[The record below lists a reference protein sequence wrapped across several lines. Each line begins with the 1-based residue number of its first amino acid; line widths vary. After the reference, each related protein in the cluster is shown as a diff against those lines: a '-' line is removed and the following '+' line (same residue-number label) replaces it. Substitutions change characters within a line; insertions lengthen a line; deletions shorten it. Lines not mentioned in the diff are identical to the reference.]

1 MDTVTHALM
10 GLCIARSLPGKVR
23 GRDTAVLVVAASLLP
38 DINVLWSMSEPA
50 TAALNRHLLTHS
62 LVGIAL
68 LSTGFGAAAWLFARR
83 LSITVIVGLVALA
96 VLAHVGLD
104 LINAYGVA
112 LLYPWSTFRYELP
125 LAFILDPILTGVL
138 LTGVLVPFVIRDTRL
153 GSVLSRSTLLLV
165 GCYLAACFGLRMIA
179 QQLVVAR
186 AGAAGGDLW
195 TYLVPELGAPL
206 RWQGIYR
213 EGLGYRQVLVYPLS
227 DRVIDLASVHS
238 TPDLAAVAAVR
249 ATATGKRIE
258 AFFKAPVWRT
268 EGKTVVAYDLR
279 FRFGSLGNDWD
290 PFGFCFQLQGGGFA
304 PVQET
309 LSTYVANW
317 RKAFL
322 GFGSTITSCAAAR
335 TGLEPDAH

>member
-1 MDTVTHALM
+1 M
-10 GLCIARSLPGKVR
+10 
-23 GRDTAVLVVAASLLP
+23 
-38 DINVLWSMSEPA
+38 
-50 TAALNRHLLTHS
+50 
-62 LVGIAL
+62 
-68 LSTGFGAAAWLFARR
+68 
-83 LSITVIVGLVALA
+83 A

-179 QQLVVAR
+179 NSWSWRAQAR
-186 AGAAGGDLW
+186 PGETFGLILSRNWARRCGGREFTAKAWAIAKFSSIRSVIVSLISLQCTQHLTLQRW
-195 TYLVPELGAPL
+195 PPCAPQRPENGSKPSSRPRSGGPKA
-206 RWQGIYR
+206 R
-213 EGLGYRQVLVYPLS
+213 PLS
-227 DRVIDLASVHS
+227 LMTCASGLARLVMIGI
-238 TPDLAAVAAVR
+238 PLAFVFDS
-249 ATATGKRIE
+249 K
-258 AFFKAPVWRT
+258 
-268 EGKTVVAYDLR
+268 
-279 FRFGSLGNDWD
+279 
-290 PFGFCFQLQGGGFA
+290 GGGFA